1 MTDLSSKAFIFD
13 MDGTLVDNMRVHSD
27 AWRIL
32 LEENGV
38 EMDEHKFLVATAGRT
53 NREIIP
59 EVFGDVSEKRIS
71 ELAVRKETLYR
82 EAFLPHRKP
91 IAGVV
96 EFLEESK
103 GLGIKMA
110 VATAA
115 SNPNM
120 EFILDGLDL
129 RKYFDAITT
138 AADVKLGKPDPAM
151 FLVSAEKL
159 GVSPIDCIVFED
171 ALGGFEAAKR
181 AGMKAIGITTVNSAD
196 EVLKAEAVIE
206 AHSDF
211 LGLHPGDLARR
222 CFLGS

>member
-1 MTDLSSKAFIFD
+1 MIDLSSRAFIFD
-13 MDGTLVDNMRVHSD
+13 MDGTLVDNMHVHSD

-59 EVFGDVSEKRIS
+59 EVFGDIS
-71 ELAVRKETLYR
+71 DERVTELAVRKETLYR
-82 EAFLPHRKP
+82 EAFLPQRKP

-96 EFLEESK
+96 EFLEEAK
-103 GLGIKMA
+103 ELGIKMA

-129 RKYFDAITT
+129 RKYFDGITT
-138 AADVKLGKPDPAM
+138 ATDVKIGKPDPAM
-151 FLVSAEKL
+151 FLVSADKL
-159 GVSPIDCIVFED
+159 GVSRSDCMVFED
-171 ALGGFEAAKR
+171 ALGGFEAAKC
-181 AGMKAIGITTVNSAD
+181 AGMKAIGIATVNSIEDIMACD
-196 EVLKAEAVIE
+196 AVVAAYDDFSALRAREVVEKYLT
-206 AHSDF
+206 
-211 LGLHPGDLARR
+211 
-222 CFLGS
+222 

>member
-1 MTDLSSKAFIFD
+1 
-13 MDGTLVDNMRVHSD
+13 MDGTLVDNMHVHSD

-59 EVFGDVSEKRIS
+59 EVFGDMSEERLTD
-71 ELAVRKETLYR
+71 LAVRKETLYR

-91 IAGVV
+91 IAGVI
-96 EFLEESK
+96 EFLEEAK
-103 GLGIKMA
+103 ELGIRMA

-115 SNPNM
+115 SNLNM

-138 AADVKLGKPDPAM
+138 ASDVKVGKPEPAM

-159 GVSPIDCIVFED
+159 GVNPSGCMVFED
-171 ALGGFEAAKR
+171 ALGGFEAARR
-181 AGMKAIGITTVNSAD
+181 AGMKAIGITTVNSA
-196 EVLKAEAVIE
+196 ETILNLEGVVE

-211 LGLHPGDLARR
+211 TQLNVQRVVEEYL
-222 CFLGS
+222 S

>member
-1 MTDLSSKAFIFD
+1 MIDLSSKAFIFD
-13 MDGTLVDNMRVHSD
+13 MDGTLVDNMHVHSD

-59 EVFGDVSEKRIS
+59 EVFGDMSEERLTD
-71 ELAVRKETLYR
+71 LAVRKETLYR

-91 IAGVV
+91 IAGVI
-96 EFLEESK
+96 EFLEEAK
-103 GLGIKMA
+103 ELGIRMA

-115 SNPNM
+115 SNLNM

-138 AADVKLGKPDPAM
+138 ASDVKVGKPEPAM

-159 GVSPIDCIVFED
+159 GVNPSGCMVFED
-171 ALGGFEAAKR
+171 ALGGFEAARR
-181 AGMKAIGITTVNSAD
+181 AGMKAIGITTVNSA
-196 EVLKAEAVIE
+196 ETILNLEGVVE

-211 LGLHPGDLARR
+211 TQLNVQRVVEEYL
-222 CFLGS
+222 S